1 MISPFQFYDGNVRLT
16 ATRNNNIDVNS
27 VQERLI
33 MRSKN
38 DQEKETVSTH
48 GC

>member
-16 ATRNNNIDVNS
+16 ARRNNTDVNS

-38 DQEKETVSTH
+38 DQEKETVSTQ

>member
-1 MISPFQFYDGNVRLT
+1 MINPFQFYDGNVRLT
-16 ATRNNNIDVNS
+16 ARRNNNTDVNS

-38 DQEKETVSTH
+38 DQEKETVCTQ